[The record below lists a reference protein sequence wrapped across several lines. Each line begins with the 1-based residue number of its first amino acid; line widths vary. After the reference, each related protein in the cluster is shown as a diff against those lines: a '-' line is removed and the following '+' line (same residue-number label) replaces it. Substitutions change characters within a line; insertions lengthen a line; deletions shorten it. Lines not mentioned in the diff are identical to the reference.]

1 MLFAIDPDK
10 DFINVEG
17 IAEASVLSLQSSGIN
32 SSKFDTPET
41 DRFAT
46 DGDTSLSE
54 KIFDISMAQV
64 EAIVEPDGVGD
75 DIWRES
81 VALVGIHGP
90 ILLKP
95 AT

>member
-1 MLFAIDPDK
+1 VLFAIDPDK

-64 EAIVEPDGVGD
+64 ETIVEPDRVAD
-75 DIWRES
+75 DIGWEP
-81 VALVGIHGP
+81 VALIGVHGS
-90 ILLKP
+90 IVS
-95 AT
+95 T

>member
-64 EAIVEPDGVGD
+64 EAVVDPDSIGN
-75 DIWRES
+75 DIWRETM
-81 VALVGIHGP
+81 ALISIHGA
-90 ILLKP
+90 ILSISP
-95 AT
+95 S